1 MIRVILSLSLSE
13 FADFIVALQ
22 ITFAFLLHFPCWES
36 LGVVEVSIV
45 MPCLNEAET
54 LATCI
59 RKAHHGAAGLNYEI
73 IVADNGSTDGS
84 QNIARSEG
92 ARVVDVPV
100 RGYGAALRA
109 GFEAA
114 QGQYILMGDSDDSYD
129 FSVILPFVEK
139 LREGYQ
145 LVMGTRMKGKIKPGA
160 MPFLH
165 QYLGNPVLT
174 FLGNLFF
181 GCGLS
186 DFHCGL
192 RAFEREPML
201 ALNLKTDGMEF
212 ASEMVIKATLANL
225 KRTEIPIT
233 LYPDGRSRP
242 PHLRTWR
249 DGWRHL
255 RFLLLY
261 SPRWLFFYPG
271 LILIAVGLVVSLALL
286 PAPVKIG
293 NVEFDVHTLLIS
305 STLFVAGVQLAFL
318 AVFARLYA
326 SRAGLLPRR
335 DWLEDMIERFS
346 LEVGLV
352 TGLILTLTGLILFG
366 IGAGIWVRNDFGELN
381 YQETL
386 RIVIPGTAFV
396 LVGLQVFFYSFLISL
411 LSIR

>member
-1 MIRVILSLSLSE
+1 MEL
-13 FADFIVALQ
+13 
-22 ITFAFLLHFPCWES
+22 
-36 LGVVEVSIV
+36 SIV

-59 RKAHHGAAGLNYEI
+59 RKAHQGAAGLDYEI

-84 QNIARSEG
+84 QDIAQQEG
-92 ARVVDVPV
+92 ARVVHVPV
-100 RGYGAALRA
+100 RGYGAALRS

-114 QGQYILMGDSDDSYD
+114 QGKYIIMGDSDDSYD
-129 FSVILPFVEK
+129 FSNIMPFVEK

-145 LVMGTRMKGKIKPGA
+145 LVMGTRMKGDIKPGA
-160 MPFLH
+160 MPILH

-192 RAFEREPML
+192 RAFERDAML

-225 KRTEIPIT
+225 TRTEIPIT

-271 LILIAVGLVVSLALL
+271 VAMMAVGLLVSLMLL
-286 PAPVKIG
+286 PAPLKIG
-293 NVEFDVHTLLIS
+293 TIELDVHTLLIS
-305 STLFVAGVQLAFL
+305 STVFVAGVQLTFL

-335 DWLEDMIERFS
+335 DWLEDLIERFS
-346 LEVGLV
+346 LEVGLIAGV
-352 TGLILTLTGLILFG
+352 ILTVAGVLLFG
-366 IGAGIWVRNDFGELN
+366 VGAIIWGQNDFGELD

-386 RIVIPGTAFV
+386 RIVIPGTTFL
-396 LVGLQVFFYSFLISL
+396 LVGLQVFFHSFLISL

>member
-1 MIRVILSLSLSE
+1 MIEL
-13 FADFIVALQ
+13 
-22 ITFAFLLHFPCWES
+22 
-36 LGVVEVSIV
+36 SIV

-54 LATCI
+54 LAACI
-59 RKAHHGAAGLNYEI
+59 RKAHQGAVGLAYEI

-84 QNIARSEG
+84 QEIARREG

-114 QGQYILMGDSDDSYD
+114 QGKYILMGDSDDSYD
-129 FSVILPFVEK
+129 FSHLMPFVEK

-145 LVMGTRMKGKIKPGA
+145 LVMGTRMKGEIRPGA

-165 QYLGNPVLT
+165 QYVGNPVLT

-192 RAFEREPML
+192 RAFDRQAVL
-201 ALNLKTDGMEF
+201 NLNLKTDGMEF

-225 KRTEIPIT
+225 TRTEIPIT

-255 RFLLLY
+255 RVLLLY

-271 LILIAVGLVVSLALL
+271 IILIAVGLVVSLILL
-286 PAPVKIG
+286 PAPVNIG
-293 NVEFDVHTLLIS
+293 KVEFDVHTLLIF
-305 STLFVAGVQLAFL
+305 STLFVAGVQLTFL

-335 DWLEDMIERFS
+335 DWLEDLIERFS
-346 LEVGLV
+346 LEVGL
-352 TGLILTLTGLILFG
+352 LTGLVLTLFG
-366 IGAGIWVRNDFGELN
+366 LSLFGAGAGIWIQNDFGELN
-381 YQETL
+381 YQDTL
-386 RIVIPGTAFV
+386 RIVIPGTAFL

>member
-1 MIRVILSLSLSE
+1 MEL
-13 FADFIVALQ
+13 
-22 ITFAFLLHFPCWES
+22 
-36 LGVVEVSIV
+36 SIV

-59 RKAHHGAAGLNYEI
+59 RKAHQGAAGLDYEI

-84 QNIARSEG
+84 QDIAQQEG
-92 ARVVDVPV
+92 ARVVHVPV
-100 RGYGAALRA
+100 RGYGAALRS

-114 QGQYILMGDSDDSYD
+114 QGKYIIMGDSDDSYD
-129 FSVILPFVEK
+129 FSNIMPFVEK

-145 LVMGTRMKGKIKPGA
+145 LVMGTRMKGDIKPGA
-160 MPFLH
+160 MPVLH

-192 RAFEREPML
+192 RAFERDAML

-225 KRTEIPIT
+225 TRTEIPIT

-271 LILIAVGLVVSLALL
+271 VAMMAIGLLVSLMLL
-286 PAPVKIG
+286 PAPLKIG
-293 NVEFDVHTLLIS
+293 TIELDVHTLLIS
-305 STLFVAGVQLAFL
+305 STVFVAGVQLTFL

-335 DWLEDMIERFS
+335 DWLEDLIERFS
-346 LEVGLV
+346 LEVGLIAGV
-352 TGLILTLTGLILFG
+352 ILTVAGVLLFG
-366 IGAGIWVRNDFGELN
+366 VGAIIWGQNDFGELD

-386 RIVIPGTAFV
+386 RIVIPGTTFL
-396 LVGLQVFFYSFLISL
+396 LVGLQVFFHSFLISL

>member
-1 MIRVILSLSLSE
+1 MEL
-13 FADFIVALQ
+13 
-22 ITFAFLLHFPCWES
+22 
-36 LGVVEVSIV
+36 SIV

-59 RKAHHGAAGLNYEI
+59 RKAHQGAAGLDYEI

-84 QNIARSEG
+84 QDIAQQEG
-92 ARVVDVPV
+92 ARVVHVPV
-100 RGYGAALRA
+100 RGYGAALRS

-114 QGQYILMGDSDDSYD
+114 QGKYIIMGDSDDSYD
-129 FSVILPFVEK
+129 FSNIMPFVEK

-145 LVMGTRMKGKIKPGA
+145 LVMGTRMKGDIKPGA
-160 MPFLH
+160 MPILH

-192 RAFEREPML
+192 RAFERDAML

-225 KRTEIPIT
+225 TRTEIPIT

-271 LILIAVGLVVSLALL
+271 VAMMAVGLLVSLMLL
-286 PAPVKIG
+286 PAPLKIG
-293 NVEFDVHTLLIS
+293 TIELDVHTLLIS
-305 STLFVAGVQLAFL
+305 STVFVAGVQLTFL

-335 DWLEDMIERFS
+335 DWLEDLIERFS
-346 LEVGLV
+346 LEVGLIAGV
-352 TGLILTLTGLILFG
+352 ILTVAGVLLFG
-366 IGAGIWVRNDFGELN
+366 VGAIIWGQNDFGELD

-386 RIVIPGTAFV
+386 RIVIPGTTFL
-396 LVGLQVFFYSFLISL
+396 LVGLQAFFHSFLISL

>member
-1 MIRVILSLSLSE
+1 M
-13 FADFIVALQ
+13 A
-22 ITFAFLLHFPCWES
+22 
-36 LGVVEVSIV
+36 VEVSIV

-59 RKAHHGAAGLNYEI
+59 RKAHQGAQGLAYEI

-84 QNIARSEG
+84 QDIARSEG
-92 ARVVDVPV
+92 ARVVDVPI
-100 RGYGAALRA
+100 RGYGAALRH

-114 QGQYILMGDSDDSYD
+114 QGKYIIMGDSDDSYD
-129 FSVILPFVEK
+129 FSNLLPFVEK
-139 LREGYQ
+139 LREGTQ
-145 LVMGTRMKGKIKPGA
+145 VVMGTRMKGEIKPGA

-165 QYLGNPVLT
+165 QYVGNPILT

-192 RAFEREPML
+192 RAFDREAIL

-212 ASEMVIKATLANL
+212 ASEMVIKATLAKL
-225 KRTEIPIT
+225 TRTEIPII

-271 LILIAVGLVVSLALL
+271 VVMMAVGLLVSLILL
-286 PAPVKIG
+286 PAPVKVG
-293 NVEFDVHTLLIS
+293 GVEFDVHTLLIS
-305 STLFVAGVQLAFL
+305 STVFVAGVQLAFL

-335 DWLEDMIERFS
+335 DWLEDGIEQFS
-346 LEVGLV
+346 LEI
-352 TGLILTLTGLILFG
+352 GLIAGVILTFIGILLFG
-366 IGAGIWVRNDFGELN
+366 VGVLVWGRNDFGALN

-386 RIVIPGTAFV
+386 RIVIPGTTFL
-396 LVGLQVFFYSFLISL
+396 LVGLQVFFHSFLISL